1 MEHVEVMRRFD
12 MVMRCAK
19 TLECQEKMLE
29 DARERGQV
37 VERFGQIELTISCK
51 KLGRGRQKIY
61 LPLNKITEAQGD
73 HDSAAQMMGMID
85 RGICSLCSVYN
96 GLRKE

>member
-1 MEHVEVMRRFD
+1 MEHVEVMRRFA

-19 TLECQEKMLE
+19 ALECQEKMLE

-37 VERFGQIELTISCK
+37 VERFGQMEVTISCK

-61 LPLNKITEAQGD
+61 LPLNKIVDVQGD
-73 HDSAAQMMGMID
+73 HDSAAQMMGMMD
-85 RGICSLCSVYN
+85 RGICSLCSARK
-96 GLRKE
+96 GLK